1 MPDLRG
7 NLGIS
12 YRQNS
17 HTARFNMRF
26 IGGYEDNASVN
37 NRIDDGQIDAYYS
50 FDLNYSYTM
59 DLNDSALIISLGAI
73 DLFEADLPRLKN
85 ANGTDLST
93 FDIRGRRVYG
103 SVKFIL

>member
-1 MPDLRG
+1 MQ
-7 NLGIS
+7 S
-12 YRQNS
+12 
-17 HTARFNMRF
+17 
-26 IGGYEDNASVN
+26 SVQAQ
-37 NRIDDGQIDAYYS
+37 RLTEEPIIHPGLDAYYS

>member
-1 MPDLRG
+1 
-7 NLGIS
+7 
-12 YRQNS
+12 
-17 HTARFNMRF
+17 
-26 IGGYEDNASVN
+26 
-37 NRIDDGQIDAYYS
+37 
-50 FDLNYSYTM
+50 M
-59 DLNDSALIISLGAI
+59 DLNDSVLIISLGAI